1 MHIYEKLLN
10 KIRNNEVVL
19 WVGAGFSKYAGVPMG
34 GELVEEIKSSAT
46 SSEKEL
52 LRYFNTLPEV
62 AEEFVKM
69 RNNRKTELFSIIK
82 SALQVN
88 INVSIYMYIIH

>member
-1 MHIYEKLLN
+1 MHNYEKLLN

-34 GELVEEIKSSAT
+34 AELVQKIKSSAT
-46 SSEKEL
+46 QSEKEL
-52 LRYFNTLPEV
+52 LSHYNTLPEV

-69 RNNRKTELFSIIK
+69 RNNKKTELFSIIK
-82 SALQVN
+82 NALQVD
-88 INVSIYMYIIH
+88 INVYLQSIFDY